1 MRLFCPVLKR
11 IFKVVGGE
19 RVKNLQVIKEQQL
32 LGKDFKVYGSAENP
46 LFLAKDVAEW
56 IDYSKTSEGY
66 YNVSKMLISI
76 DDDEKVTI
84 TNSNSGGNKL
94 YLTEDGLYEVLMQS
108 RKVIAKKFKKEVKAV
123 LRQIRITG
131 GYIPVNENMSD
142 FEIMARALQISQN
155 TILKKDEIIIAKD
168 VELED
173 KSKFINQIAISENS
187 LLVREVAKIACKQGI
202 IIGEKRLWQKLRDWK
217 MIFKNTTEP
226 KQEFIDRGHFEIV
239 EGCRTSK
246 EKTFTYHT
254 TKVTG
259 KGQVYIIKKLLE
271 ESLLKETACTKA

>member
-1 MRLFCPVLKR
+1 M
-11 IFKVVGGE
+11 E
-19 RVKNLQVIKEQQL
+19 SLQVIKEQL
-32 LGKDFKVYGSAENP
+32 ILGKDFKVYGTAENP
-46 LFLAKDVAEW
+46 LFLAKDVARW

-66 YNVSKMLISI
+66 YNVSKMLMTI
-76 DDDEKVTI
+76 DEDEKVTI

-108 RKVIAKKFKKEVKAV
+108 RKAVAKKFKKEVKSV

-131 GYIPVNENMSD
+131 GYIKVNENMSD

-155 TILKKDEIIIAKD
+155 TIEKKNEIIKAKD
-168 VELED
+168 TELED
-173 KSKFINQIAISENS
+173 KSKFISQISISKNS
-187 LLVREVAKIACKQGI
+187 LLVRDVAKIACKQGI
-202 IIGEKRLWQKLRDWK
+202 IIGEKRLWQKLRNWK
-217 MIFKNTTEP
+217 MILKNTTEP
-226 KQEFIDRGHFEIV
+226 KQEFIDRGYFEVI
-239 EGCRTSK
+239 EGFKTAK

-271 ESLLKETACTKA
+271 ENILEEIACTKAQAKK